1 MATNGHPAEDTIAL
15 VGGGIGGLCAAI
27 GFLEKKIPIHVYEAA
42 PAFAEIGAGVSFGP
56 NSVDALRRISPATL
70 DALDKCVTGN
80 GMEKYKNTYF
90 TFRNAEDK
98 STKVGSPIIDLE
110 STTGASSVHRA
121 KLLDQLMVHV
131 PNEIC
136 SFGKR
141 LDNIIDNGDHVLI
154 HFKDGTIARHSAV
167 ICCDGIK
174 SRGRQILLGETHP
187 AANAVF
193 SGKYAYR
200 GLIPMDEAA
209 SLLGDEIARNAQMFF
224 AHGGHIL
231 TFPVEKG
238 ATMNV
243 VAFGTAKEWTDE
255 RWVKEV
261 GKAEMTRDFG
271 ANWVDCAHDI
281 IKLMQKPDVWALFEF
296 PDAPTYTKGLVCLL
310 GDAAHASTPHQGAGA
325 GMAIED
331 ALIMSNL
338 FEGVE
343 RTPQGIREVFEV
355 YDQVRRPRTQRVVKT
370 SREAGLCY
378 DFMLEGVG
386 DDLEKVKED
395 LAHRWDW
402 IWYKDLG
409 AHVEEAKSLLRE
421 RQTNGTK

>member
-1 MATNGHPAEDTIAL
+1 MATTDGSHQEDTIAL

-27 GFLEKKIPIHVYEAA
+27 GLLNKKIPLHIYEAA

-70 DALDKCVTGN
+70 DAFEKCVTYN
-80 GMEKYKNTYF
+80 GTEKYKKTYF
-90 TFRNAEDK
+90 TFRNGEDK
-98 STKVGSPIIDLE
+98 STKVGTPIIDLE
-110 STTGASSVHRA
+110 SSTGATSVHRA
-121 KLLDQLMVHV
+121 QLLDELIKYV
-131 PNEIC
+131 PDEIA

-141 LDNIIDNGDHVLI
+141 LDNITDNSDHVILQ
-154 HFKDGTIARHSAV
+154 FKDGTTARHSAV

-174 SRGRQILLGETHP
+174 SVGRQILLGPDHP
-187 AANAVF
+187 AAHAIY

-209 SLLGDEIARNAQMFF
+209 ALLGDEIARNSQMFF
-224 AHGGHIL
+224 AHNGHIL

-238 ATMNV
+238 RTMNV
-243 VAFGTAKEWTDE
+243 VAFGTSQTWEDE
-255 RWVKEV
+255 RWVKEMR
-261 GKAEMTRDFG
+261 KEDMYADFG
-271 ANWVDCAHDI
+271 PNWVDAAHDI
-281 IKLMQKPDVWALFEF
+281 IKLMQKPDVWALFQF

-331 ALIMSNL
+331 ALVMSEL
-338 FEGVE
+338 LDGRE
-343 RTPQGIREVFEV
+343 RTPEGLMEVFRV
-355 YDQVRRPRTQRVVKT
+355 YDEVRRPRTQKVVKT

-378 DFMLEGVG
+378 DYMLEGVG

-395 LAHRWDW
+395 LRHRWDW
-402 IWYKDLG
+402 IWYEDLG
-409 AHVEEAKSLLRE
+409 KQVAEAKSML
-421 RQTNGTK
+421 K